1 MAAGDAEEAAS
12 VPEAA
17 AGRPPGRRR
26 IDHVAGAALALLA
39 VAVAR
44 ESRSLPLGSL
54 SEPGPGYAPMV
65 LAAVLGFCGLLVIAV
80 GGGSAAWRALRWGEA
95 RHAAAIFACCA
106 FAALFLE
113 RLGYR
118 LTMLAILLFLLGAVE
133 RRRPLTV
140 LAVSFGLSWGSF
152 WLFADF
158 LRTPL
163 PLGPW
168 NF

>member
-1 MAAGDAEEAAS
+1 VTPDGGEAAD
-12 VPEAA
+12 
-17 AGRPPGRRR
+17 RRRRLR
-26 IDHVAGAALALLA
+26 IDHVAGAALALFA
-39 VAVAR
+39 AAAAW
-44 ESRSLPLGSL
+44 ESRHLPLGSL
-54 SEPGPGYAPMV
+54 SEPGPGYAPLL
-65 LAAVLGFCGLLVIAV
+65 LAAALGLFGGVVILL
-80 GGGSAAWRALRWGEA
+80 GGRSAGFRELRWGEA

-113 RLGYR
+113 ALGYR
-118 LTMLAILLFLLGAVE
+118 LTMLAILLFLLGVVE

-140 LAVSFGLSWGSF
+140 LAVSFGLAWGSY

-158 LRTPL
+158 LKTPL

>member
-1 MAAGDAEEAAS
+1 MAAEDAEDAAAE
-12 VPEAA
+12 PEA
-17 AGRPPGRRR
+17 AGRPSGGLR

-39 VAVAR
+39 VAVAW

-65 LAAVLGFCGLLVIAV
+65 LAASLGLCGLLVIAV

-158 LRTPL
+158 LKTPL

>member
-1 MAAGDAEEAAS
+1 MATEDAEEG
-12 VPEAA
+12 PETRRA
-17 AGRPPGRRR
+17 AGGLR
-26 IDHVAGAALALLA
+26 IDHVAGAALALFA
-39 VAVAR
+39 VAVAW

-54 SEPGPGYAPMV
+54 SEPGPGYAPLL
-65 LAAVLGFCGLLVIAV
+65 LAAALGLFGFVVILL
-80 GGGSAAWRALRWGEA
+80 GGRSAGFRELRWGEA

-113 RLGYR
+113 ALGYR
-118 LTMLAILLFLLGAVE
+118 LTMLAILLFLLGVVE

-140 LAVSFGLSWGSF
+140 LAVSFGLAWGSY

-158 LRTPL
+158 LKTPL

>member
-1 MAAGDAEEAAS
+1 MATQDAEEEAEAE
-12 VPEAA
+12 PEPERPS
-17 AGRPPGRRR
+17 GRLR
-26 IDHVAGAALALLA
+26 IDHVAGAALALFA
-39 VAVAR
+39 VAVAW

-65 LAAVLGFCGLLVIAV
+65 LAAALGLFGLLVAAL
-80 GGGSAAWRALRWGEA
+80 GGGSTGWRALRWGEA

-106 FAALFLE
+106 FAATFLE
-113 RLGYR
+113 TLGYR
-118 LTMLAILLFLLGAVE
+118 LTMLTILLFLLGAVE

-140 LAVSFGLSWGSF
+140 LAVSFGLSWGSY

-158 LRTPL
+158 LKTPL

-168 NF
+168 NL